1 MKFPCRVDIT
11 MSSYHNIILFL
22 RHSDH
27 YISDGAADR
36 KKWRR
41 LGKILEYGVGGD
53 LTFLSYNA
61 FNGAKRF
68 HIVTRSY
75 AALFS
80 IGVFVKLTTFST
92 AKKVKNEAK
101 PMRDSESKLKIK
113 IRIKVTSDTFQNFT
127 YVSSHLR
134 LKSFA

>member
-1 MKFPCRVDIT
+1 MA
-11 MSSYHNIILFL
+11 L
-22 RHSDH
+22 
-27 YISDGAADR
+27 
-36 KKWRR
+36 
-41 LGKILEYGVGGD
+41 GD
-53 LTFLSYNA
+53 LTFLGYNA

-80 IGVFVKLTTFST
+80 IGGVFVKLTTFST